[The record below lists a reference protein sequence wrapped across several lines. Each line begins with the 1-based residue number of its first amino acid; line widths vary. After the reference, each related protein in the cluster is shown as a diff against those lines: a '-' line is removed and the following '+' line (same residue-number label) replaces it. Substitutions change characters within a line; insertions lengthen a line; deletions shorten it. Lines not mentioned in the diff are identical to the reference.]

1 MSRRPDASYQQAYDA
16 LYGCISG
23 RTGRFRR
30 NLLPD
35 PSTYYAQCLNIL
47 VRRGDWASGCCPFH
61 QDQRPSL
68 SVNLKHGGF
77 KCHAC
82 GASGGDVLDFYRRLT
97 GMGFIEPA
105 KALGAWEGA

>member
-23 RTGRFRR
+23 RKGRYRR
-30 NLLPD
+30 DRLPD
-35 PSTYYAQCLNIL
+35 PSAYYEAHLDGL
-47 VRRGDWASGCCPFH
+47 LRRGDWASVCCPFH

-68 SVNLKHGGF
+68 SVNLKHGGYF
-77 KCHAC
+77 CHAC
-82 GASGGDVLDFYRRLT
+82 GASGGDVLDFHRGLT
-97 GMGFIEPA
+97 GMGFIEAA